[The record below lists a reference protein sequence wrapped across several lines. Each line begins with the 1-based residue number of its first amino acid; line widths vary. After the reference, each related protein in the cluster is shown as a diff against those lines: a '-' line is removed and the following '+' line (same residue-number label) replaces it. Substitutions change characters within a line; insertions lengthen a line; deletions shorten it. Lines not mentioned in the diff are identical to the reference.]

1 MSKIPFFSSISVQY
15 QAFNPADHVK
25 SSIYAIRCR
34 SFIRLCCTINRVAAF
49 VDGVSTGSG
58 QHVDL
63 GTLVGR
69 KRAFK
74 IEERIPLSGGMV
86 GMVMCRDDDMPPR
99 RRST

>member
-1 MSKIPFFSSISVQY
+1 M
-15 QAFNPADHVK
+15 
-25 SSIYAIRCR
+25 
-34 SFIRLCCTINRVAAF
+34 AAF

-74 IEERIPLSGGMV
+74 IEERPLSGGMV
-86 GMVMCRDDDMPPR
+86 GYGHV
-99 RRST
+99 